1 MIIDLSGGEIAAIG
15 TGIVSIGGAVSAI
28 IRHLYVGREK
38 ERDARLEDARA
49 HTAELLD
56 FQRRLR
62 AEDERE
68 KAELQA
74 KLDAALAPRSS
85 PGRRKARP

>member
-1 MIIDLSGGEIAAIG
+1 MTLNIDGAALSVLG
-15 TGIVSIGGAVSAI
+15 TVLVSVVGAVSAI

-38 ERDARLEDARA
+38 ERDARLEDAHAYRSA
-49 HTAELLD
+49 LLD
-56 FQRRLR
+56 FHQRLR

-74 KLDAALAPRSS
+74 RLDAALAPRSPS
-85 PGRRKARP
+85 GRRKAKP